1 MSSMFGLQ
9 AGYITSSQFS
19 VLVAVVI
26 ATAIVP
32 TFIAQRWFS
41 PDLPP
46 DVREEVSAEQEESI

>member
-1 MSSMFGLQ
+1 MFGVQ
-9 AGYITSSQFS
+9 AGYITGSQFS

-41 PDLPP
+41 PELPGETK
-46 DVREEVSAEQEESI
+46 EEILAQEEEAL